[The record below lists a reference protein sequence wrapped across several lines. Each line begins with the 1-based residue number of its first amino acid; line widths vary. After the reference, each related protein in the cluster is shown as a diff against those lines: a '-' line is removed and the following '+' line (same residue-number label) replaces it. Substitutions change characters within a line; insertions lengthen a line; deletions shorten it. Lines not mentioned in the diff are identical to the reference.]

1 LKKSWLDLADRIYQ
15 RIIEDNPAL
24 GREHCDECGGRSVA
38 HVVAGA
44 LSQAWGLGV
53 PPDLVTAVARR
64 ESNFNPYVDRVA
76 YSLEISHN
84 GEECIPGSEI
94 GPMQVMPCA
103 FRQVGMDPTR
113 LLHVNFFERVY
124 LATAAGIRYLAW
136 LKSQFPT
143 WCDVLNAYNVG
154 PGAFREGE
162 RSPEY
167 VSTIIRWAIEYSE
180 LRVGW
185 EYEVGFSLGRGINA
199 SSPGGWFCFSWFV
212 VVGFFPGWSGFL
224 AWDCWVLSRPQDR
237 PYYLGTVSG
246 LVTKAPLGR
255 RGPISTFGRGNRVP
269 DLSLDHGSLDKVL
282 IIGQ

>member
-1 LKKSWLDLADRIYQ
+1 MSKAKSSSSKTLTYLGLLGGAAILAGAGGANIARAAKLPYSNSGGYSGGSSGCPYPPQEPPPLKKSWLDLADRIYQ

-180 LRVGW
+180 LRVG
-185 EYEVGFSLGRGINA
+185 
-199 SSPGGWFCFSWFV
+199 
-212 VVGFFPGWSGFL
+212 
-224 AWDCWVLSRPQDR
+224 
-237 PYYLGTVSG
+237 
-246 LVTKAPLGR
+246 
-255 RGPISTFGRGNRVP
+255 
-269 DLSLDHGSLDKVL
+269 
-282 IIGQ
+282 